1 MHDLVIFDCDGV
13 LVDSE
18 PITNQVLI
26 ANLNSYGLN
35 LTIDDS
41 YQLFV
46 GGTMR
51 GAGEVARQMGADL
64 PEDWVDQIYAAIY
77 GRLRQGVTVMPGVPD
92 LLTALD
98 QKEVPFCVASNGSP
112 EKMGIT
118 LGQNDLLYRFQDAM
132 FSAHVLKTAKPD
144 PDLFLTAARHFD
156 ASAPVVIED
165 SISGVTAAMRANMR
179 CLAYAPEGGG
189 EKLADLGAEVFRDM
203 AEVPELLGI

>member
-118 LGQNDLLYRFQDAM
+118 LGQNDLLHRFQDAM

-165 SISGVTAAMRANMR
+165 SVSGVTAAMRANMR